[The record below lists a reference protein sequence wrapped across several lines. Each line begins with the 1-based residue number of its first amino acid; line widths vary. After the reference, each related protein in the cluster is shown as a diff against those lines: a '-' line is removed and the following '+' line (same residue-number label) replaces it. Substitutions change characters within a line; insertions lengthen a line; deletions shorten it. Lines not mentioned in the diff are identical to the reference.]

1 MNKLELHLIESKQS
15 IRLAMQRINELAQD
29 GILFVI
35 DENSKLVG
43 SLTDGDIRRGLL
55 AGKNMEDKV
64 EEVCFK
70 QPKFIQKSIFFS
82 KEIKSYRQNKFGII
96 PIVDDEHQIID
107 LINFRFKQN
116 ELPVFS
122 VIMAGGKGERLKPLT
137 LNTPK
142 PLLQIGSKP
151 ILKYNL
157 ELLQRFGVKNCCL
170 SINYLGEQLE
180 IFANE
185 NSNSELAISTIKENE
200 PLGTIGSLSLIDNFP
215 NDYLL
220 VSNSDLLSNVNLE
233 DFFIDFVD
241 QHADLSVLSIPYSIN
256 VPYAILSTENDTV
269 KGLSEKPTYTYFA
282 NGGMYLFKK
291 EMIKLIPKNTFFTA
305 VDFIEELL
313 RQNKKV
319 ITYVHNGYWLDIGQ
333 HEDYKRANE
342 DIKHLNL
349 WE

>member
-1 MNKLELHLIESKQS
+1 MFPLTS
-15 IRLAMQRINELAQD
+15 
-29 GILFVI
+29 FVT
-35 DENSKLVG
+35 K
-43 SLTDGDIRRGLL
+43 
-55 AGKNMEDKV
+55 
-64 EEVCFK
+64 
-70 QPKFIQKSIFFS
+70 
-82 KEIKSYRQNKFGII
+82 NKFGII

-200 PLGTIGSLSLIDNFP
+200 PLGTIGSLSLIDNFH